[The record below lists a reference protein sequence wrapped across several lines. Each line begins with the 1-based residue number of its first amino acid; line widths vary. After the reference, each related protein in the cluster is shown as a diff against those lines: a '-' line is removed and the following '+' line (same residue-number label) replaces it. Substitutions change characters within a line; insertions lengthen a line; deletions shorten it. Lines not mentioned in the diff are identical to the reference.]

1 MGFKVVWHGL
11 ENESIAKSINNS
23 IMEFRVE
30 KTCKVL
36 NSLGIQSDVVLSLI
50 KERRDTENDTISVK

>member
-1 MGFKVVWHGL
+1 MGLEVVWHGL
-11 ENESIAKSINNS
+11 ENESIAKSINNT

-36 NSLGIQSDVVLSLI
+36 NNLGIQRDVVLSLI
-50 KERRDTENDTISVK
+50 QEHRDAINDVISDK

>member
-1 MGFKVVWHGL
+1 MGLEVVWHGL

-23 IMEFRVE
+23 ILEFRVE

-36 NSLGIQSDVVLSLI
+36 NSLGIQSDVVNSLI
-50 KERRDTENDTISVK
+50 QERRVSENDTISEK

>member
-1 MGFKVVWHGL
+1 MGLKVVWHGL

-36 NSLGIQSDVVLSLI
+36 NNLGIQRDIVLSLI
-50 KERRDTENDTISVK
+50 KEHRTTENDTISDE

>member
-1 MGFKVVWHGL
+1 MGLEVVWHGL

-36 NSLGIQSDVVLSLI
+36 NSLGIQRDVVLSLI
-50 KERRDTENDTISVK
+50 QERRDAINDVISDK

>member
-1 MGFKVVWHGL
+1 MGLEVVWHGL
-11 ENESIAKSINNS
+11 EDESIAKSINNS

-36 NSLGIQSDVVLSLI
+36 NNLGIQRDVVLSLI
-50 KERRDTENDTISVK
+50 QERRDAINDTISEK

>member
-1 MGFKVVWHGL
+1 MGLEVIWHGL

-36 NSLGIQSDVVLSLI
+36 NNLGIQRDVVLSLI
-50 KERRDTENDTISVK
+50 QERRDAINDVISDK